1 MSEKNKTSLEKA
13 LLETREIEQAAINSA
28 KKVVEESTIAKMNEA
43 VKKALEELE
52 NKTIE
57 EGVEIEVGDADVS
70 VSVED
75 GVTSIK
81 VDAEEDDLNI
91 IPTDEEEE
99 GIESEKEV
107 ESEEDETEK
116 EEDEDEDEELFEVNL
131 FEEETEEAPAEE
143 APAEEAPAE
152 EAPAE
157 EAPAEEAPAE
167 EAPAEEVSQT
177 VEVPTKSA
185 IEQLSSKLD
194 AILSKLEQPQENVE
208 AAQEE
213 EVASETSEET
223 PAAEG
228 EVEIEITDD
237 ETAEAPES
245 EEEVVSE
252 EYLEEIE
259 VVDEDGE
266 VSDKEIEDIL
276 AGILP
281 KGDEEGDEDILDI
294 ETEEELEEVMGVGHG
309 VQRAFGNKTKEQGHH
324 SPIAPLHENN
334 AHNEAKIAELTEEN
348 ESLKESLKE
357 YKESFKVL
365 RKQINEV
372 QTFNAKLAYV
382 NKLFSKGGLTNDEKV
397 KIAESFDETNTVEE
411 AKTLYNKIISEST
424 DLSNEKTEQLK
435 SKLKSTSPS
444 ITPVTKTEALY
455 ENKEVARMKLLA
467 GINKTLNS

>member
-1 MSEKNKTSLEKA
+1 MSEKSKTSLEKA

-28 KKVVEESTIAKMNEA
+28 KKVVEESTVAKMNEA

-91 IPTDEEEE
+91 MPTDEEEE
-99 GIESEKEV
+99 GID
-107 ESEEDETEK
+107 SEEEIESKEEDEKETEK
-116 EEDEDEDEELFEVNL
+116 EEFESEEENEDEDEELFEVNL
-131 FEEETEEAPAEE
+131 FEEEIEEAPVEE
-143 APAEEAPAE
+143 APVEGDLDTEED
-152 EAPAE
+152 
-157 EAPAEEAPAE
+157 
-167 EAPAEEVSQT
+167 SQT

-194 AILSKLEQPQENVE
+194 AILSKLEQPQENIE

-237 ETAEAPES
+237 ETTEAPEA

-252 EYLEEIE
+252 EHLEEIE
-259 VVDEDGE
+259 VVDEDE
-266 VSDKEIEDIL
+266 KISEEEIEDIL

-281 KGDEEGDEDILDI
+281 KDDKEIDEDILDI

-324 SPIAPLHENN
+324 SPIAPLHEDN

-397 KIAESFDETNTVEE
+397 KIAENFDETNTVEE
-411 AKTLYNKIISEST
+411 AKTLYNKIISESA

>member
-1 MSEKNKTSLEKA
+1 MSEKSKTSLEKA

-57 EGVEIEVGDADVS
+57 EGVEIEVGDADIS

-99 GIESEKEV
+99 GIDSEEEIESK
-107 ESEEDETEK
+107 EEDETEK
-116 EEDEDEDEELFEVNL
+116 EEFESEEDDEDEDEELFEVNL
-131 FEEETEEAPAEE
+131 FEEEIEEAPVEE
-143 APAEEAPAE
+143 APVEEAPVE
-152 EAPAE
+152 EAPVEGDLDTE
-157 EAPAEEAPAE
+157 ED
-167 EAPAEEVSQT
+167 SQT

-194 AILSKLEQPQENVE
+194 AILSKLEQPQENIE

-213 EVASETSEET
+213 EEVASEKSEEN

-237 ETAEAPES
+237 EATEAPET

-259 VVDEDGE
+259 VVDEDEE
-266 VSDKEIEDIL
+266 VSEKEIEDIL

-281 KGDEEGDEDILDI
+281 KDNEEGDEDILDI

-309 VQRAFGNKTKEQGHH
+309 VQRAFGNKTKAQGHH

-397 KIAESFDETNTVEE
+397 KIAENFDETNTVEE

-424 DLSNEKTEQLK
+424 NLSNEKTEQLK